1 MCDDIPMADL
11 ARVFATADHFEG
23 ELMRGRLESEGVPV
37 LLKGDGS
44 GPYHAGA
51 VYLFVPAE
59 DEARA
64 RVIIDAIAS
73 GAYADDADDA
83 FDAVEVDDA
92 KPR

>member
-1 MCDDIPMADL
+1 MCDDVVMTGL
-11 ARVFATADHFEG
+11 ARVFATSDHFEG

-59 DEARA
+59 DETRARA
-64 RVIIDAIAS
+64 IIDAIAS
-73 GAYADDADDA
+73 GAYAVDADEA
-83 FDAVEVDDA
+83 FDAPQVDDA
-92 KPR
+92 NRR